1 MLHPFAHAV
10 QSVAK
15 CRLVKPQFFA
25 EKVICAQLAAGMHST
40 DSDTFKY
47 SDFVITLDGTN
58 TNKSGNE
65 AKATLNFRNWVGLT
79 KVFAVCALT
88 AGYHKAFCN
97 AWVSLPLKLLH
108 HEEYYNHGVYQDHCV
123 IVYLHKIWNKSWTM
137 IAGHN
142 ADPLYPIFNLG
153 LVSVNHLEKILKKI
167 MHDKT
172 LALMLVFPPI
182 PMLTILQHVLTHC
195 LPILSSLL
203 PPFPLIT
210 HSLHLIT
217 H

>member
-1 MLHPFAHAV
+1 
-10 QSVAK
+10 
-15 CRLVKPQFFA
+15 
-25 EKVICAQLAAGMHST
+25 
-40 DSDTFKY
+40 
-47 SDFVITLDGTN
+47 
-58 TNKSGNE
+58 
-65 AKATLNFRNWVGLT
+65 
-79 KVFAVCALT
+79 
-88 AGYHKAFCN
+88 
-97 AWVSLPLKLLH
+97 
-108 HEEYYNHGVYQDHCV
+108 
-123 IVYLHKIWNKSWTM
+123 M

-210 HSLHLIT
+210 LSLHLIT